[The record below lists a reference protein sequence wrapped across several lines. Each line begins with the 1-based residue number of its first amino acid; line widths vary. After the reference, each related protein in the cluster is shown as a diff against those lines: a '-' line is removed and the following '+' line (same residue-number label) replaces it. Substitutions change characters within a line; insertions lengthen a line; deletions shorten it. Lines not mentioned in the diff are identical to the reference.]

1 MSSVL
6 YRQMNITLE
15 AFCVVL
21 CALLLF
27 YFYLGRKTTDQS
39 AKWFVGMTASNILML
54 LGDIVH
60 RVLSGVPGL
69 PVYYALWTA
78 ITVYFAASGTLM
90 LAFMGYVIVYLGRTA
105 RIPPRWFRVGAA
117 LAGAQVLLAL
127 TTPLTRA
134 VFYISPDNIHYRGP
148 LMLLTQLLA
157 FVLYVLIF
165 FLLMKH
171 RRGLTGRDFAAL
183 LSYIIVPLIAELVQF
198 ITYEIAA
205 LNVALSLE
213 LVLIFIF
220 IQVDTALSR
229 KQNENRLM
237 KIEAQHMESLREQQE
252 DLIDQITT
260 VLSNTVEAKDL
271 YTHGHAVRVAQYARE
286 IMSRMGGD
294 EQAQRNIY
302 YMGLLHDIGK
312 IRIPDSII
320 NKQGR
325 LTDEEFD
332 QIKLHT
338 VAGYHILKKITP
350 IPDLASG
357 ARWHHE
363 RWDGRGYPNGLSGE
377 NIPLVARIISVADAY
392 DAMTSNR
399 SYRDTIPQAKVRS
412 EIERGIGSQFDPT
425 VARIMLDMIDT
436 DTGYTMKQVVSSY
449 GESILVID
457 DDPMVFQFV
466 KLALEGENYTLTYAD
481 TADEGILLML
491 EEKFDLVL
499 LDVEMPGK
507 DGFAVLRW
515 IRDHLRKTRVIF
527 LTGDRELHIIKRGEE
542 LGVDDYVT
550 KPIFL
555 PTLKECVRNV
565 LSH

>member
-1 MSSVL
+1 
-6 YRQMNITLE
+6 MNITLE

-39 AKWFVGMTASNILML
+39 AKWFVGMTVSNILML

-60 RVLSGVPGL
+60 RVLSGMPGL

-90 LAFMGYVIVYLGRTA
+90 LAFMGYVIVYLGRAA
-105 RIPPRWFRVGAA
+105 RISPRWFRMGAV

-127 TTPLTRA
+127 STPLTHV
-134 VFYISPDNIHYRGP
+134 VFYISSDNIHHRGP
-148 LMLLTQLLA
+148 LILLTQLLA
-157 FVLYVLIF
+157 FVLYILIF
-165 FLLMKH
+165 LLLMKH

-183 LSYIIVPLIAELVQF
+183 LSYIIVPGIAELVQF
-198 ITYEIAA
+198 VTYEIAA

-237 KIEAQHMESLREQQE
+237 KIEAQHMEHLREQQE
-252 DLIDQITT
+252 DLVDQIIT
-260 VLSNTVEAKDL
+260 VLSNAVEAKDP
-271 YTHGHAVRVAQYARE
+271 YTHGHAVRVAGYARE

-294 EQAQRNIY
+294 EEAQRNIY

-363 RWDGRGYPNGLSGE
+363 QWDGHGYPNGLSGE

-399 SYRDTIPQAKVRS
+399 SYRDTIPQAKVRA
-412 EIERGIGSQFDPT
+412 EIARGMGKQFDPA
-425 VARIMLDMIDT
+425 VAQVMLDMIDA
-436 DTGYTMKQVVSSY
+436 DANYTMKQVVSPY
-449 GESILVID
+449 TESILVID

-466 KLALEGENYTLTYAD
+466 KLALKGENYILTYAD
-481 TADEGILLML
+481 NGDEGILLMQ
-491 EEKFDLVL
+491 EEEFDLVL
-499 LDVEMPGK
+499 LDVEMHGK
-507 DGFAVLRW
+507 DGFTVLRW
-515 IRDHLRKTRVIF
+515 IRDHLHRMKVIF

-542 LGVDDYVT
+542 LGVNDYVT

-555 PTLKECVRNV
+555 PALKECVRNV
-565 LSH
+565 LRH

>member
-1 MSSVL
+1 ML

-15 AFCVVL
+15 TFCVIL

-27 YFYLGRKTTDQS
+27 YFYLGRRTTDRS

-54 LGDIVH
+54 LGDIAH
-60 RVLSGVPGL
+60 RVLSGMPGL

-78 ITVYFAASGTLM
+78 NTVYFTASGMLM
-90 LAFMGYVIVYLGRTA
+90 LTFMGYVIVYLGRTA
-105 RIPPRWFRVGAA
+105 RISPRWFRAGAV

-127 TTPLTRA
+127 ITPLTRA
-134 VFYISPDNIHYRGP
+134 VFYISPDNIHHRGP
-148 LMLLTQLLA
+148 LVLLTQALA
-157 FVLYVLIF
+157 FVLYALIF
-165 FLLMKH
+165 LLLMKH
-171 RRGLTGRDFAAL
+171 RRGLAGRDFAAL

-237 KIEAQHMESLREQQE
+237 KIEAQHMERLRAQQE

-271 YTHGHAVRVAQYARE
+271 YTHGHAVRVAEYARE

-320 NKQGR
+320 NKRGC

-363 RWDGRGYPNGLSGE
+363 RWDGQGYPNGLSGE

-412 EIERGIGSQFDPT
+412 EIQRGMGAQFDPS
-425 VARIMLDMIDT
+425 VAQIMLDMIDA
-436 DTGYTMKQVVSSY
+436 DPGYDMKQVVSSY

-466 KLALEGENYTLTYAD
+466 RRALEGENYTLTYVD
-481 TADEGILLML
+481 DPDEGILLMQ

-507 DGFAVLRW
+507 DGFTVLRW
-515 IRDHLRKTRVIF
+515 IRDHLRRMRVIF

-555 PTLKECVRNV
+555 PALKECVRNV